1 MVRTFQL
8 TKALNRMTVMDNM
21 MLGAQGPGAV
31 RACC

>member
-21 MLGAQGPGAV
+21 MLGATRPGG
-31 RACC
+31 